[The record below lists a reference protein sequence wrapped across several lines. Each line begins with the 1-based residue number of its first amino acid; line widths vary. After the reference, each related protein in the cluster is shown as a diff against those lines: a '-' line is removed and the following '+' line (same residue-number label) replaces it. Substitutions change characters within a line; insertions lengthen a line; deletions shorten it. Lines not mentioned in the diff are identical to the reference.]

1 MYFVKK
7 NILVFPIPISKQKFE
22 DHKDLLRINDT
33 NKSHYVH
40 IKDFR
45 RFMFNKTKHKNK
57 KHFCWH
63 CLQFLSSEKVLQ
75 KNGEIC
81 LKINGKQS
89 AKLKRC
95 SINFQNFFKQLSLVN
110 FMLIL
115 DVI

>member
-45 RFMFNKTKHKNK
+45 RFTFNKTKHKNK
-57 KHFCWH
+57 KHFC
-63 CLQFLSSEKVLQ
+63 
-75 KNGEIC
+75 
-81 LKINGKQS
+81 
-89 AKLKRC
+89 
-95 SINFQNFFKQLSLVN
+95 
-110 FMLIL
+110 
-115 DVI
+115 